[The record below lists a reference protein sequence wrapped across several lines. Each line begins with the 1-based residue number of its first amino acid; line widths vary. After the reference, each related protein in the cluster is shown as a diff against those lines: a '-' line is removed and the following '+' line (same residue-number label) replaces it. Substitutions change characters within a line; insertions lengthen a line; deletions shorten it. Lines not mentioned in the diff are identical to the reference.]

1 MPINSVSRPTQTDLA
16 ARLHAE
22 WTRLRRHP
30 AALGRARRWAI
41 VEGRIDDLSEVLTA
55 VGFEVAP
62 AIERDE
68 ALRRLV
74 LLSADDDLAA
84 RTVIQRLLPG
94 LLAVTAR
101 RRAQTQDAFD
111 ELAGAAWISI
121 RTFNPAR
128 RPACLPAALIADAD
142 YMAFRKPW
150 RRAAAGERPTDTT
163 SFDEIEAEPRTTAD
177 DEIAALFSRAVEAG
191 LPHDDLQLLRR
202 LAAATPTSQLAAEL
216 DVTPRTVR
224 NRRDRATARL
234 RQIVQAA

>member
-1 MPINSVSRPTQTDLA
+1 MPLNTVSRSPQTDLA

-41 VEGRIDDLSEVLTA
+41 VDGRVDDLSQVLTA

-62 AIERDE
+62 SIERDE

-84 RTVIQRLLPG
+84 RTVIHRLLPG

-163 SFDEIEAEPRTTAD
+163 AFDEIEAEPRTTAD
-177 DEIAALFSRAVEAG
+177 KEVAALFSRAVEAG
-191 LPHDDLQLLRR
+191 LPDDDLQLLRR

>member
-1 MPINSVSRPTQTDLA
+1 MPINTVSRSTQTDLA

-41 VEGRIDDLSEVLTA
+41 VDGRVDDLSQVLTA

-62 AIERDE
+62 SIECDE

-101 RRAQTQDAFD
+101 RRTQTQDAFD

-150 RRAAAGERPTDTT
+150 RRAAAGELPTDTT
-163 SFDEIEAEPRTTAD
+163 SFDEIEAEPQTTAD
-177 DEIAALFSRAVEAG
+177 EEVAALFSRAVEAG
-191 LPHDDLQLLRR
+191 LPPDDLELLRR

-234 RQIVQAA
+234 RQIVLAA

>member
-1 MPINSVSRPTQTDLA
+1 MPITTVSRSPQTDLA

-22 WTRLRRHP
+22 WSRLRRHP

-41 VEGRIDDLSEVLTA
+41 VDGRIDDLSQVLTA

-62 AIERDE
+62 TIERE
-68 ALRRLV
+68 QAFRRLV

-84 RTVIQRLLPG
+84 RAVIHRLLPG

-128 RPACLPAALIADAD
+128 QPACLPAALIADAD
-142 YMAFRKPW
+142 YMAFRKQW
-150 RRAAAGERPTDTT
+150 RRAAAGERPTDTK
-163 SFDEIEAEPRTTAD
+163 SFDEIEAEQRATT
-177 DEIAALFSRAVEAG
+177 DEEVAALFRRAVEAG
-191 LPHDDLQLLRR
+191 LPHDDIELLRR

-216 DVTPRTVR
+216 EVTARTVR

-234 RQIVQAA
+234 RQIVLAA